1 MGTEGRQ
8 SEETERS
15 SRETEELR
23 DMIPEHEHHQEAEAI
38 FLFYL
43 PSHKVISQLSHD
55 GSKLIS

>member
-8 SEETERS
+8 SEGTERS

-23 DMIPEHEHHQEAEAI
+23 DMIPESEHHQKVEAI

-43 PSHKVISQLSHD
+43 SSHKVIYQLSHD